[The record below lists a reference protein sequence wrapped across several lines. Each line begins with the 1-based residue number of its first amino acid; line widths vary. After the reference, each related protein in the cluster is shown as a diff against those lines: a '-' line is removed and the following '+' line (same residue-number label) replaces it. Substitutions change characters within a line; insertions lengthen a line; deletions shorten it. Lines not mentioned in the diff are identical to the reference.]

1 MSIISSNVNSTGSI
15 MDTSAGVLVVRDIRL
30 KTKKFKRN
38 AGSFHTRELY
48 QKRAPTFL
56 HCGLTFSTF
65 PVETVPQDVVYIPT
79 ADAIV
84 HFHGPLSKL
93 SGSDGIYL
101 LYLDISLISALEAS
115 SRSQQRCIRDHIL
128 DQSNNHS
135 LLYYT
140 RLHSDGYIQSS
151 SRVNHILSYLQM
163 LIGLK
168 RARVLLLTIGESDSI
183 RKSDRKIPPESICDL
198 QTAIARSNLHEQLPD
213 IQQASANVTQ
223 VHYRFHP
230 HLSEKDIIA
239 GLKLS
244 VLVQG
249 ELKVADFDTE
259 SAWISINSFDGKRE
273 TTVLI
278 RNLCDRNRAMV
289 GDTVVVR
296 VNPKSMWHG
305 NSSEMLIMQHERKD
319 SEEEGNDNSETMDTA
334 FVSFPGLS
342 CTSASELVP
351 TGVVVAITTRR
362 NSEIIAT
369 FPQLSRENVVAHKA
383 EEYVLV
389 IPIDRKLP
397 KIRVFTRQAQSLQGK
412 RAVVNI
418 DKTFFKI

>member
-1 MSIISSNVNSTGSI
+1 
-15 MDTSAGVLVVRDIRL
+15 
-30 KTKKFKRN
+30 
-38 AGSFHTRELY
+38 
-48 QKRAPTFL
+48 
-56 HCGLTFSTF
+56 
-65 PVETVPQDVVYIPT
+65 
-79 ADAIV
+79 
-84 HFHGPLSKL
+84 
-93 SGSDGIYL
+93 
-101 LYLDISLISALEAS
+101 
-115 SRSQQRCIRDHIL
+115 
-128 DQSNNHS
+128 
-135 LLYYT
+135 
-140 RLHSDGYIQSS
+140 
-151 SRVNHILSYLQM
+151 M